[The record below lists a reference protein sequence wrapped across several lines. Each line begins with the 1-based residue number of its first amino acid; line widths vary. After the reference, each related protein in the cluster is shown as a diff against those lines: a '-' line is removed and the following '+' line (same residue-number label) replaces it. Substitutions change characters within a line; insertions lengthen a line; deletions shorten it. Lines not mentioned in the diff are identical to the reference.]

1 MTTANTAQELQ
12 ELGEATE
19 ELAPETILPSPQAL
33 IVDCVDL
40 VVEARSRNGRT
51 RGVDGVDLQLAPGQ
65 LVCVTGPTGSGK
77 STLAR
82 TIGDVYEPSV
92 RIIGGDAHIGG
103 ISLKRPGRD
112 KRAISFATGYLAQ
125 GANNELPA
133 RQTAHDIIAEPIIR
147 RHKRVNERLLGA
159 RVAMLLD
166 EFHLPLGVAEKF
178 PYELSAG
185 MRQRVAIARS
195 LVLEPQVFVADEPL
209 SNLDVKMRKVV
220 FDAIARRRRENEMAA
235 LIVTND
241 MDFVRELQAETIV
254 MLDGAVIANGT
265 GGNLNW
271 TPGVRRPE
279 GMSSFE

>member
-1 MTTANTAQELQ
+1 MTTADVERSAVTHETANESV
-12 ELGEATE
+12 EGT
-19 ELAPETILPSPQAL
+19 SPAAL
-33 IVDCVDL
+33 IVDCDDL

-51 RGVDGVDLQLAPGQ
+51 RGVDGVDLHLAPGQ

-82 TIGDVYEPSV
+82 ALGDVYDTSI
-92 RIIGGDAHIGG
+92 RIVGGDAMIGG

-112 KRAISFATGYLAQ
+112 KRILSFATGYLAQ
-125 GANNELPA
+125 GANNDLPA
-133 RQTAHDIIAEPIIR
+133 RLTAHDIIAEPIMR
-147 RHKRVNERLLGA
+147 RHKRVNNRVLGA
-159 RVAMLLD
+159 RVATLLD

-209 SNLDVKMRKVV
+209 ANLDVKMRKVV
-220 FDAIARRRRENEMAA
+220 FDAIARRRAEFAMAA
-235 LIVTND
+235 VIVTND
-241 MDFVRELQAETIV
+241 MDFVRELHAETLV
-254 MLDGAVIANGT
+254 MLDGAVIAEGI
-265 GGNLNW
+265 GRELHW

-279 GMSSFE
+279 GMSSYE